1 MKMNWIKLDT
11 KDKFEELKQVSE
23 REKVLIFKFSPKC
36 AINYVV
42 RNLLEREWAE
52 GEMKMKTYLL
62 DVISQKEL
70 SNIVGKEYNVEHE
83 SPQALIIENG
93 KAVFH
98 ASHGRILF
106 SELRKFA
113 N

>member
-11 KDKFEELKQVSE
+11 PEKLEEMKTASE
-23 REKVLIFKFSPKC
+23 NEKVLVLKFSPKC

-52 GEMKMKTYLL
+52 GEMRMKTYLV
-62 DVISQKEL
+62 DVISGKSISDQLE
-70 SNIVGKEYNVEHE
+70 KEYGVDHE
-83 SPQALIIENG
+83 SPQALIIQNG
-93 KAVFH
+93 KVVFH
-98 ASHGRILF
+98 ASHGRVIY
-106 SELRKFA
+106 SELKKFA

>member
-1 MKMNWIKLDT
+1 MTMNWIKLDSLE
-11 KDKFEELKQVSE
+11 KLEEMKTASE
-23 REKVLIFKFSPKC
+23 NEKVLVLKFSPKC

-52 GEMKMKTYLL
+52 GEMRMKTYLV
-62 DVISQKEL
+62 DVVSDKSSSVQIE
-70 SNIVGKEYNVEHE
+70 KEYGVDHE
-83 SPQALIIENG
+83 SPQALIIQNG
-93 KAVFH
+93 KVVFH
-98 ASHGRILF
+98 ASHGRVIY

>member
-1 MKMNWIKLDT
+1 MTMNWIKLDSLE
-11 KDKFEELKQVSE
+11 KLEEMKTASE
-23 REKVLIFKFSPKC
+23 NEKVLVLKFSPKC

-52 GEMKMKTYLL
+52 GEMRMKTYLL
-62 DVISQKEL
+62 DVVADKSL
-70 SNIVGKEYNVEHE
+70 SEQMEKDYGIDHE
-83 SPQALIIENG
+83 SPQALIIQNG
-93 KAVFH
+93 KVVFH
-98 ASHGRILF
+98 ASHGRVIY

>member
-1 MKMNWIKLDT
+1 MKMNWIKLDSPEMLQEM
-11 KDKFEELKQVSE
+11 KAASE
-23 REKVLIFKFSPKC
+23 NEKVLVLKFSPKC

-52 GEMKMKTYLL
+52 GEMSMKTYIV
-62 DVISQKEL
+62 DVIS
-70 SNIVGKEYNVEHE
+70 GKGISAQIEKDYGVDHE
-83 SPQALIIENG
+83 SPQAIVIDKG
-93 KAVFH
+93 KVVFH
-98 ASHGRILF
+98 ASHGKVIY